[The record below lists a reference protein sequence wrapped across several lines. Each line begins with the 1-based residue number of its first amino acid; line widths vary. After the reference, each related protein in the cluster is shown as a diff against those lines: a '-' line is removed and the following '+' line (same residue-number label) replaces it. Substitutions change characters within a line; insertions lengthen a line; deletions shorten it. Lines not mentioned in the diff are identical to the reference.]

1 MISLKRT
8 GGIYHDRFI
17 VLDYGTDDER
27 IFMCGASSKDAG
39 SRVTTIIEDFGI
51 RKYKVLIQDLL
62 KNKKLILQ

>member
-1 MISLKRT
+1 
-8 GGIYHDRFI
+8 
-17 VLDYGTDDER
+17 
-27 IFMCGASSKDAG
+27 MCGASSKDAG